1 MSQTPRVILDEK
13 QISLIIDRMCH
24 QLIERHADFS
34 HSVIV
39 GIQPRGV
46 LLADKIVNRLNE
58 INPDNNLRVGKVD
71 PTFYRDDFRT
81 KDSPIAPSTMELDI
95 ILDKLNVILVD
106 DVFFTGRTVRA
117 AMDALMDFGR
127 PDKVE
132 LLVLIDRRFK
142 RHLPIQADYV
152 GKVVDSVISE
162 KVKVNWEIETG
173 NNDEVTLYESE

>member
-24 QLIERHADFS
+24 QLIEKHADFS
-34 HSVIV
+34 NAILI
-39 GIQPRGV
+39 GIQPRGAF
-46 LLADKIVNRLNE
+46 LADRIKSRLDE
-58 INPDNNLRVGKVD
+58 IMPDNNLKTGKLD
-71 PTFYRDDFRT
+71 HTFYRDDFRT
-81 KDSPIAPSTMELDI
+81 KDAPITPSIMELNF
-95 ILDKLNVILVD
+95 ILDKRDVILVD

-142 RHLPIQADYV
+142 RHLPIQADYI
-152 GKVVDSVISE
+152 GKQVDSVISE
-162 KVKVNWEIETG
+162 KVIVNWEI
-173 NNDEVTLYESE
+173 